1 MLRRYEEA
9 PRRTGAGSGTS
20 EGVSMTDKSAFTET
34 EWHALT
40 DAPLLV
46 TTAVFFAGEHGPI
59 SVIKEASAS
68 ARSISKPGERG
79 VANELIGQIVAEANT
94 KEARA
99 EMKEHRGPTP
109 QAAIESALHDLEPA
123 AAALKKLPP
132 DEAAQVAAWFLAI
145 AEAVAQ
151 SAKTVNPDEQA
162 TIAKLAALFGV
173 TTV

>member
-1 MLRRYEEA
+1 
-9 PRRTGAGSGTS
+9 
-20 EGVSMTDKSAFTET
+20 MTDKSAFTDD

-46 TTAVFFAGEHGPI
+46 TAAIFITGEHGPI
-59 SVIKEASAS
+59 SMMKEASAS
-68 ARSISKPGERG
+68 ARSISRPGERG

-94 KEARA
+94 KETRA
-99 EMKEHRGPTP
+99 ELKEHRGPTP
-109 QAAIESALHDLEPA
+109 QAAIEGVLHDLEPA

-132 DEAAQVAAWFLAI
+132 DEAAQIAAWFVAI

-162 TIAKLAALFGV
+162 TIEKLAALFGV
-173 TTV
+173 TAP

>member
-1 MLRRYEEA
+1 
-9 PRRTGAGSGTS
+9 
-20 EGVSMTDKSAFTET
+20 MTDKSVFTDD

-46 TTAVFFAGEHGPI
+46 TAAVFVAGEHGPI
-59 SVIKEASAS
+59 SMIKEASAS
-68 ARSISKPGERG
+68 ARAISKPGERG

-109 QAAIESALHDLEPA
+109 QAAIDSALRDLEPA
-123 AAALKKLPP
+123 ASALKKLPE
-132 DEAAQVAAWFLAI
+132 DEAAQVGAWFLAI

-151 SAKTVNPDEQA
+151 AAKTVNPDEQA
-162 TIAKLAALFGV
+162 TIEKLAALFGV
-173 TTV
+173 TAE

>member
-1 MLRRYEEA
+1 
-9 PRRTGAGSGTS
+9 
-20 EGVSMTDKSAFTET
+20 MTDKSAFTDD

-46 TTAVFFAGEHGPI
+46 TAAVFFAGEHGPI
-59 SVIKEASAS
+59 SMMKEASAS

-79 VANELIGQIVAEANT
+79 AANELIGQIVAEANT

-99 EMKEHRGPTP
+99 ELKEHRGPTP
-109 QAAIESALHDLEPA
+109 QAAIESVLHDLEPA
-123 AAALKKLPP
+123 ASALEKLPP
-132 DEAAQVAAWFLAI
+132 DEAAEVASWFIAI

-162 TIAKLAALFGV
+162 TIGKLAALFGV
-173 TTV
+173 SSN